1 MCKLM
6 EDYADKRANKALVE
20 VALKL
25 WDSGLRDLQQI
36 AKLTDIPL
44 DKVKELFKGKSA

>member
-6 EDYADKRANKALVE
+6 EDYAVKRVNKALVQ

-44 DKVKELFKGKSA
+44 DMVKELFKGKSA